1 MTSIDFSLLLTA
13 FANLITS
20 VTGLLAQIFSR
31 RR

>member
-1 MTSIDFSLLLTA
+1 MTYLDLSMLLTA

-20 VTGLLAQIFSR
+20 VTGLLAQIRAR